1 MGRPGAVLGASWA
14 VLDTWKSK
22 EANML
27 NMYVSLKEWDDV
39 CLLGVPLGASSGVLG
54 ASWAVLK
61 PYGAL
66 FERSWAVFGPSWT
79 FPTPSWR

>member
-27 NMYVSLKEWDDV
+27 KMYVFLWEWDDF
-39 CLLGVPLGASSGVLG
+39 CLLGLPLGASCGVVV
-54 ASWAVLK
+54 AFWAVLK
-61 PYGAL
+61 PYSAL
-66 FERSWAVFGPSWT
+66 FERSWAVFGLSWT